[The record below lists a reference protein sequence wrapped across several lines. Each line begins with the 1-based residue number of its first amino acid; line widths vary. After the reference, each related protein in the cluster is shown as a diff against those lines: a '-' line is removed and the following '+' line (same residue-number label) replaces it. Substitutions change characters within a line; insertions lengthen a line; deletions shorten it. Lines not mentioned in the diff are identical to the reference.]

1 MNIGNT
7 ISELR
12 KKNHLT
18 QEDLAEKLNVTRQT
32 ISKWECN
39 ETSPSLEDASK
50 LAKIFKVSLDEL
62 TNNPGILEQKMSNV
76 ERLAGIII
84 KILKVIG
91 NYSKALD
98 LLDDYDHR
106 TLKKIDG
113 NIDER
118 KIEYS
123 ECIKIINKLR
133 FNEGSSLFAIERDR
147 GLESI
152 IGNIYQSFDGKDV
165 YKSIEEKGANFLY
178 LIVKNHVF
186 ADGNKRIAATLFVYF
201 LNFYGILYKNGK
213 QTIDNNTLA
222 ALTLLIAESNP
233 KEKDVIIDL
242 VMNFLNN
249 E

>member
-76 ERLAGIII
+76 ESLAGIII

-91 NYSKALD
+91 ILIILYFIFLVIAIFAFSAFKGKTSEKVTTSLTCSMNDEQVTYTVTTKNDEEIEVSENMKNIIDINTDDNAND
-98 LLDDYDHR
+98 LL
-106 TLKKIDG
+106 KKV
-113 NIDER
+113 E
-118 KIEYS
+118 EY
-123 ECIKIINKLR
+123 
-133 FNEGSSLFAIERDR
+133 
-147 GLESI
+147 
-152 IGNIYQSFDGKDV
+152 Y
-165 YKSIEEKGANFLY
+165 EKN
-178 LIVKNHVF
+178 
-186 ADGNKRIAATLFVYF
+186 
-201 LNFYGILYKNGK
+201 NGYC
-213 QTIDNNTLA
+213 N
-222 ALTLLIAESNP
+222 
-233 KEKDVIIDL
+233 
-242 VMNFLNN
+242 
-249 E
+249 